1 MINNISVWLRDIF
14 NMPVDNKADQ
24 SLELSIPHC
33 ELLTITI
40 NWKKNI
46 LKPNMAKAFSI
57 GVSQVFLHPF
67 MTQSDY
73 KIWLI
78 KVLKVGGVNLNAED
92 CDVKVINKQSDLKP
106 VINVIPKL
114 IRCIAEYEKQEDIR
128 QSADLLILF
137 GRLRRAISEVKLESL
152 LDEEKQFYNRL
163 LVGFDNEIDRLPQ
176 WLVQFEAIKK
186 RTWSE
191 H

>member
-1 MINNISVWLRDIF
+1 MINNISAWLRDIF
-14 NMPVDNKADQ
+14 NKPVDNKTDQ

-33 ELLTITI
+33 ESLTITL
-40 NWKKNI
+40 NWTGSILKKNM
-46 LKPNMAKAFSI
+46 KKAFST
-57 GVSQVFLHPF
+57 GSSQVFLHPF

-73 KIWLI
+73 KTWLL
-78 KVLKVGGVNLNAED
+78 KVLKAGSINLNAED
-92 CDVKVINKQSDLKP
+92 CDIKVINKQSDLKP
-106 VINVIPKL
+106 VSNVIPKL
-114 IRCIAEYEKQEDIR
+114 ISCIIAYEKQEDIR

-152 LDEEKQFYNRL
+152 LEEEKQLYNRL

-191 H
+191 R